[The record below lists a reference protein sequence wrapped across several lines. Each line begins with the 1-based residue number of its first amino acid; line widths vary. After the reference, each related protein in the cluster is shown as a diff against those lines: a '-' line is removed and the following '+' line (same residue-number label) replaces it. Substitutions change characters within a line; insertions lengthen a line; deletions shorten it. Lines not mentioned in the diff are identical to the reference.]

1 MNLYEKIA
9 TIKEEISKA
18 ELKKTGVNKFSGFTY
33 YELADF
39 LPMIITLCK
48 KYKVCTYTS
57 YTNEL
62 ATLIVVNA
70 EDSNEKIEISSPMK
84 ELELKGCNP
93 IHALGGVETYSR
105 RYLYLAMFDI
115 VEADSFDAVAGKD
128 EKPTPKQAT
137 IPSITPQQLAVLKGL
152 KVNINKPLEKLTFAE
167 AKSIIEKCE
176 KLKASKKVVAQEI

>member
-1 MNLYEKIA
+1 MNLYEKISN
-9 TIKEEISKA
+9 IKNEISQA

-39 LPMIITLCK
+39 LPTIIALCL
-48 KYKVCTYTS
+48 KYKICTYTS
-57 YTNEL
+57 YNNEL
-62 ATLIVVNA
+62 ATLTVINA
-70 EDSNEKIEISSPMK
+70 EKPEEQITISSPMK

-93 IHALGGVETYSR
+93 IQALGGVETYSR

-128 EKPTPKQAT
+128 EKPTPKTAT

-152 KVNINKPLEKLTFAE
+152 KIKIGKPLEQLTFAE
-167 AKSIIEKCE
+167 AKSMIEKTE
-176 KLKASKKVVAQEI
+176 KLKVAKKVVAQEI

>member
-1 MNLYEKIA
+1 MNLYEKISN
-9 TIKEEISKA
+9 IKSEISKA

-39 LPMIITLCK
+39 LPTIIALCL

-57 YTNEL
+57 YTAEL
-62 ATLIVVNA
+62 ATLTVINA
-70 EDSNEKIEISSPMK
+70 EKPEEQITISSPMK

-93 IHALGGVETYSR
+93 IQALGGVETYSR

-115 VEADSFDAVAGKD
+115 VEADSFDAVSGKD

-152 KVNINKPLEKLTFAE
+152 KIKIGKPLEQLTFAE
-167 AKSIIEKCE
+167 AKSIIEKTE
-176 KLKASKKVVAQEI
+176 KLKVAKKVVAQEI

>member
-1 MNLYEKIA
+1 MNLYEKISN
-9 TIKEEISKA
+9 IKNEIGKA

-39 LPMIITLCK
+39 LPTIIALCL

-57 YTNEL
+57 YTAEL
-62 ATLIVVNA
+62 ATLTVINA
-70 EDSNEKIEISSPMK
+70 EKPEEQITISSPMK

-93 IHALGGVETYSR
+93 IQALGGVETYSR

-128 EKPTPKQAT
+128 TPQIKPAT

-152 KVNINKPLEKLTFAE
+152 KIKIGKPLEQLTYAE
-167 AKSIIEKCE
+167 AKSMIEKSE
-176 KLKASKKVVAQEI
+176 KLKVAKKVVAQEI